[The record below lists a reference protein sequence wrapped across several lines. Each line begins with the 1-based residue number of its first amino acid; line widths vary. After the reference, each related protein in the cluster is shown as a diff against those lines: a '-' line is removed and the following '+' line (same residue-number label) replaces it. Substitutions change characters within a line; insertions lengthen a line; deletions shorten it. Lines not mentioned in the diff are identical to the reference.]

1 MKILFII
8 IILLLMN
15 AFFIISNNNLS
26 MKDSTNTKEFMGLYF
41 DWFKKLGS
49 NTKTITGNIAKLNW
63 APEKE

>member
-1 MKILFII
+1 
-8 IILLLMN
+8 MN

-26 MKDSTNTKEFMGLYF
+26 MKDSTNTKEFIGLYF